1 MKIISNLVGEKPFR
15 CDSCGKCFARGG
27 QLIVHKR
34 IHSGDKPYKC
44 THCEMAFTTYGNL
57 RNHAA
62 LHQGIKVIFFKVS
75 KF

>member
-1 MKIISNLVGEKPFR
+1 MSKFFQYLLILGEKPFR

-44 THCEMAFTTYGNL
+44 DKCDMAFTTYGNYK
-57 RNHAA
+57 NHAA
-62 LHQGIKVIFFKVS
+62 LHESTKVEL
-75 KF
+75 